1 MFPSKKGTVTFMK
14 SQTIKT
20 LGGVMSAVALIS
32 GGAGVAQA
40 ATVMAYEWMRRLRQ
54 AGREGGADRG

>member
-40 ATVMAYEWMRRLRQ
+40 ATVMAAALAVSQ
-54 AGREGGADRG
+54 P